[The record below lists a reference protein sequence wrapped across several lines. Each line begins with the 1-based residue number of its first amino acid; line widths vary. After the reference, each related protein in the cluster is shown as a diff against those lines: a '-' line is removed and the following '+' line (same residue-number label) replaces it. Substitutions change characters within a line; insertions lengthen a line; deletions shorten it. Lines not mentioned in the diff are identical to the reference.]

1 MEELTLVP
9 AAAVGAKLVIAMTA
23 RHWLIAMM
31 TILVATMIKLRVVIK
46 TMVIV
51 RVTKLRREVVKCGGE
66 VLN

>member
-9 AAAVGAKLVIAMTA
+9 AAAFAGKLVIAMTA

-31 TILVATMIKLRVVIK
+31 TILVATMIKLRVVIT

-51 RVTKLRREVVKCGGE
+51 RVTK
-66 VLN
+66 